1 MTTMIS
7 PNFNSDYISSNLT
20 KNKIDVI
27 ADRVNGWFLNWA
39 DDLNDN
45 KPHAGFAVL
54 HLAFSYFEFI
64 AIFLNG
70 EDSHSKSKRFFNQG
84 FLSVFPDLSGKPESI
99 VDELLEILYKNARCG
114 FFHSG
119 MVKKGILLHD
129 HDKIIS
135 FQNGNIFIDRY
146 KFVGA
151 IKRHF
156 NKYIEDL
163 RNGNT
168 ELTKNFLKAWDIVN
182 S

>member
-1 MTTMIS
+1 MATMIS
-7 PNFNSDYISSNLT
+7 PNYTSEYISDNSTN
-20 KNKIDVI
+20 NKIDVI

-39 DDLNDN
+39 DDLNNN

-70 EDSHSKSKRFFNQG
+70 KDSQSKSKIFFKEG
-84 FLSVFPDLSGKPESI
+84 FLSVFPDLTSKPKSI
-99 VDELLEILYKNARCG
+99 VDDLLDILYKNARCG

-119 MVKKGILLHD
+119 MAKKGILLLD
-129 HDKIIS
+129 HENIIS

-146 KFVGA
+146 KFVNA
-151 IKRHF
+151 IKQHF
-156 NKYIEDL
+156 NKYIDDL
-163 RNGNT
+163 RSGNV
-168 ELTKNFLKAWDIVN
+168 ELTNNFLKAWDIVN